1 MVVIIALNLYTYDV
15 GNGAFFNKWEKCLPP
30 CEHIAPHPS
39 LLGHKMGNV
48 NHDERRQQLWIGW
61 KDKART
67 NDELGPTMKL
77 FHLESCDFFF
87 LSWVN
92 WAYCFISKFKS
103 GTKKI
108 QSSTV

>member
-1 MVVIIALNLYTYDV
+1 MMLGMGPSLI
-15 GNGAFFNKWEKCLPP
+15 NGRNVYLHVSTL
-30 CEHIAPHPS
+30 HIAPHPS

-87 LSWVN
+87 SFLGKLGLLL
-92 WAYCFISKFKS
+92 Y
-103 GTKKI
+103 
-108 QSSTV
+108 Q

>member
-1 MVVIIALNLYTYDV
+1 MILGMGPSLINGRNVI
-15 GNGAFFNKWEKCLPP
+15 PP

-87 LSWVN
+87 SFLGKLGLLL
-92 WAYCFISKFKS
+92 YK
-103 GTKKI
+103 
-108 QSSTV
+108 

>member
-15 GNGAFFNKWEKCLPP
+15 GNGTFFNKWEKCLPP

-77 FHLESCDFFF
+77 FHLESCDCFFSF
-87 LSWVN
+87 LGKLGLLL
-92 WAYCFISKFKS
+92 YSKFNS

-108 QSSTV
+108 QSSTI